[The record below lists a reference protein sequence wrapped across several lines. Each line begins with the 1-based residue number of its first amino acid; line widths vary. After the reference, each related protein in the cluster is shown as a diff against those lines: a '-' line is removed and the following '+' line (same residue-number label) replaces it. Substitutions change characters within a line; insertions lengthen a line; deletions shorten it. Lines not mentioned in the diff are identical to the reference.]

1 MCKGPECLYLG
12 ETFHINTVSNPRK
25 PRPLANHT
33 SGFLALPWSPGL
45 GRACGP
51 TQPALPSSFHPN
63 SATPC
68 TPKGVPLYYH
78 PAPQLQPYSACFLL
92 PTVSLPS
99 PRTTFSLF
107 STRARSREAMGDLPL
122 GTPSLSLSRSLLP
135 ESLK

>member
-78 PAPQLQPYSACFLL
+78 PAPQLRLTLPASSSPPSPSQAQEPPSACSQHVPGVGKRWGTF
-92 PTVSLPS
+92 PWDPRVSL
-99 PRTTFSLF
+99 FHGLC
-107 STRARSREAMGDLPL
+107 
-122 GTPSLSLSRSLLP
+122 SLSR
-135 ESLK
+135 